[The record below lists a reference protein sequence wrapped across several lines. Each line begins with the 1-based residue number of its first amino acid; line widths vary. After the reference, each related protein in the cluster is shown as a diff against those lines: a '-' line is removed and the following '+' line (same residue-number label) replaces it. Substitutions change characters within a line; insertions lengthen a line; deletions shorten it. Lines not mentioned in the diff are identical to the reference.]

1 MTGEIQEIVI
11 HTEDIRLDQFLKWAQ
26 VVDTGGKAKELIRS
40 EQVKVNGVVETR
52 RTHRLRHG
60 DLVEVEN
67 LGQYKVIHS
76 SSR

>member
-60 DLVEVEN
+60 DVVEVEN